1 MYIHQSLFLCVLFA
15 ASVRTQKLHRFYA
28 NSLWDVDTKLMEKAK
43 EMSLANALI
52 FQKSY
57 HKVFNDLGSG
67 FLYNSPALDSP
78 IVFVRNLGQRN
89 IELVPF
95 FAERTCYLATR
106 DQKNNISIHQLS
118 FSPEDSAWDQ
128 VQKAE

>member
-1 MYIHQSLFLCVLFA
+1 
-15 ASVRTQKLHRFYA
+15 
-28 NSLWDVDTKLMEKAK
+28 MEKAK
-43 EMSLANALI
+43 EMSLDNALI

-78 IVFVRNLGQRN
+78 IVFARDLGQRN

-95 FAERTCYLATR
+95 FAERT
-106 DQKNNISIHQLS
+106 
-118 FSPEDSAWDQ
+118 
-128 VQKAE
+128 